1 MKYPHFVTPE
11 LVPVAFAVPVA
22 VLGLYFYDRM
32 RRKQLTRRL
41 GELPVLGKVIA
52 SASPGRRLL
61 KAILQGLA
69 LGLLVFAVA
78 RPQLEG
84 KRRLELQGLDVAI
97 AMDVSKSMLVDDV
110 KRTAEM
116 DQKRQETT
124 RLVRARELA
133 FAVMDE
139 LPGDRI
145 APIVFAGGAAR
156 SPLTEDHA
164 FARRFIESLGPGDLP
179 PGSNLA
185 EVIRI
190 ARCVL
195 RSDLKEK
202 HCSRGG
208 GRGRYGGDPLPGQSL
223 DPKLTKEQKL
233 EEEERAKTEVERG
246 KAMVIFTDGG
256 EAEPEVIKEVVEAG
270 KVGIAVFLV
279 GIGSPA
285 GGVVY
290 EIDPVT
296 GKRSS
301 TPKRGP
307 DGGAVTS
314 KRDDLAMR
322 AIAKAAGDERRYL
335 VANEEGEVDP
345 MPIVKALKDVARG
358 KATKSV
364 KDMRDIFEPFVF
376 LAFMLFVI
384 DAAIS
389 TRRRTKY
396 PEAR

>member
-1 MKYPHFVTPE
+1 MKWPHFVTPE
-11 LVPVAFAVPVA
+11 LVYLAFATPVA
-22 VLGLYFYDRM
+22 VMGLYAYDRM

-52 SASPGRRLL
+52 SASPGRRFA
-61 KAILQGLA
+61 KAILHALA

-84 KRRLELQGLDVAI
+84 KRRLELEGLDVAI

-116 DQKRQETT
+116 EKKGLEAT
-124 RLVRARELA
+124 RLNRARELA
-133 FAVMDE
+133 YAVMDE

-145 APIVFAGGAAR
+145 APVVFAGGAAR
-156 SPLTEDHA
+156 SPLTEDHP
-164 FARRFIESLGPGDLP
+164 FARRFIESLGPNDLP

-190 ARCVL
+190 GRCVL

-208 GRGRYGGDPLPGQSL
+208 SRGRYGGDPLPGQTL
-223 DPKLTKEQKL
+223 DPKLSKEQKA
-233 EEEERAKTEVERG
+233 EEEDRLKTDVERG
-246 KAMVIFTDGG
+246 KALVIFTDGG
-256 EAEPEVIKEVVEAG
+256 EAEPEVVREVVEAG
-270 KVGIAVFLV
+270 KLGIAVFLV
-279 GIGSPA
+279 GVGSAA
-285 GGVVY
+285 GGVVHDV
-290 EIDPVT
+290 DPS
-296 GKRSS
+296 GRRS

-307 DGGAVTS
+307 DGQTITS
-314 KRDDLAMR
+314 KRDDLAMK
-322 AIAKAAGDERRYL
+322 AIAKVAGDERRYII
-335 VANEEGEVDP
+335 ANEDAEVDP

-376 LAFMLFVI
+376 AAFMLLLI